1 MTERESKK
9 AVSRAGMLG
18 RHYRNQQCLL
28 CVITQT
34 SVAQHHARFVALATA
49 NDDYS
54 RWTSVAETEHRIGD
68 I

>member
-1 MTERESKK
+1 
-9 AVSRAGMLG
+9 MLG

-28 CVITQT
+28 CVITET
-34 SVAQHHARFVALATA
+34 SVAQHHARFDALATA

-54 RWTSVAETEHRIGD
+54 RWTSVSETEHRIGD